1 MNSRK
6 TYLISSIFSISLLSG
21 CAMSPYQQ
29 TVDDYVVA
37 YQNISLGMLKHE
49 VVSILTPSQKRMSS
63 SELKQPDMYKKDG
76 VNVDIL
82 YFRSG
87 WNSDGL
93 TTDDEFTPYVFNNDK
108 LVAVGWQSLGGAK
121 SQGQARDVH
130 STIVNTPAPIIIY

>member
-1 MNSRK
+1 MS
-6 TYLISSIFSISLLSG
+6 LIKSYFFTFLFSIPLLSG
-21 CAMSPYQQ
+21 CVSSPYQA

-49 VVSILTPSQKRMSS
+49 VVSILTPSQKRISS
-63 SELKQPDMYKKDG
+63 SELKQPDMYKKG
-76 VNVDIL
+76 ETNVDIL

-93 TTDDEFTPYVFNNDK
+93 TTDDEFTPYVFNDGK